1 MIKVYVTHPR
11 NKLDHY
17 FGARAT
23 AAIAAIADVQ
33 FNPDDRELDQQELIA
48 AAKDC
53 DFIIAYRQTAAPES
67 LFTQLPNLAAFVRC
81 AIDIRT
87 VDVPAASSHGV
98 LVTQASA
105 GFSVAVSEWIIGTMI
120 DLSRDISLTTAAYH
134 AGVEPVIRMGRE
146 LRGATVGVIGYGQIS
161 RYFCGLALA
170 FGCRVLVC
178 DPHAKIEDSRLQQ
191 VDLSQLLRESDHVVC
206 LAIANAQTENL
217 MNAERFALMRSS
229 AFFINASRGNLVN
242 DDALLAALDSGH
254 LAGCAVDV
262 GRAPDQMPTSKVA
275 LHPLVIA
282 SPHIGGLTPGAIEHQ
297 AMETVSQIAT
307 IMRGEIPVGAVN
319 AVEAF
324 RVRKFSTTGF
334 VAID

>member
-1 MIKVYVTHPR
+1 MSRVYVTHPR
-11 NKLDHY
+11 NKLEHY

-23 AAIAAIADVQ
+23 AAIKAIADVQ
-33 FNPDDRELDQQELIA
+33 FNPEDRELVEAELIV
-48 AAKDC
+48 AAKGH

-67 LFTQLPNLAAFVRC
+67 LFAELPNLTAFVRC

-87 VDVPAASSHGV
+87 VDVAAASRHGI

-105 GFSVAVSEWIIGTMI
+105 GFSAAVSEWIIGAMI

-134 AGVEPVIRMGRE
+134 AGTEPLIRMGRE
-146 LRGATVGVIGYGQIS
+146 LRGAVVGVIGYGQIA
-161 RYFCGLALA
+161 RYFCDLALA
-170 FGCRVLVC
+170 FGCRVRVFEPFATIG
-178 DPHAKIEDSRLQQ
+178 DERLQQ
-191 VDLSQLLRESDHVVC
+191 VDLAQLLRESDHVVC

-217 MNAERFALMRSS
+217 MNAERFAAMKLG

-262 GRAPDQMPTSKVA
+262 GRAADQMPTPQVA

-297 AMETVSQIAT
+297 AMETVRQINA
-307 IMRGEIPVGAVN
+307 ISRGQTPVGAVN
-319 AVEAF
+319 AAEAF
-324 RVRKFSTTGF
+324 RVHKFATLN
-334 VAID
+334 VAIN

>member
-1 MIKVYVTHPR
+1 MSRVYVTHPR
-11 NKLDHY
+11 NKLEHY

-23 AAIAAIADVQ
+23 AAIKAIADVQ
-33 FNPDDRELDQQELIA
+33 FNPEDRELVEAELIV
-48 AAKDC
+48 AAKGH

-67 LFTQLPNLAAFVRC
+67 LFAELPNLTAFVRC

-87 VDVPAASSHGV
+87 VDVAAASRHGI

-105 GFSVAVSEWIIGTMI
+105 GFSAAVSEWIIGAMI

-134 AGVEPVIRMGRE
+134 AGTEPLIRMGRE
-146 LRGATVGVIGYGQIS
+146 LRGAVVGVIGYGQIA
-161 RYFCGLALA
+161 RYFCDLALA
-170 FGCRVLVC
+170 FGCRVRVFEPFATIA
-178 DPHAKIEDSRLQQ
+178 DERVQQ
-191 VDLSQLLRESDHVVC
+191 VDLAQLLRESDHVVC

-217 MNAERFALMRSS
+217 MNAERFAAMKLG

-262 GRAPDQMPTSKVA
+262 GRAADQMPTPQVA

-297 AMETVSQIAT
+297 AMETVSQIEA
-307 IMRGEIPVGAVN
+307 IMRGESPAGAVN
-319 AVEAF
+319 ATEAF
-324 RVRKFSTTGF
+324 RVRKFSTIT